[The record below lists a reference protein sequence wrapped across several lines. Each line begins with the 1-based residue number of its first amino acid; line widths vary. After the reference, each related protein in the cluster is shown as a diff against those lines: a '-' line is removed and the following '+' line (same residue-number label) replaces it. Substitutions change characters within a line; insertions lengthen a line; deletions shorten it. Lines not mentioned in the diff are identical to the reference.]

1 MKLYHGSTE
10 IIAKPKIVEPSRA
23 LDFGKGF
30 YTTTDITQAQRW
42 VKLRI
47 GNQDG
52 NVGYINIYEYLPSKE
67 LNVRTFRS
75 ANDS

>member
-10 IIAKPKIVEPSRA
+10 IIAKPKIVEPSRT

-30 YTTTDITQAQRW
+30 YATTDITQAQRW